1 MDGSTSRSLSI
12 ANPSETNL
20 TATVLDLEQRTLLL
34 TAANTGS
41 GTSTSALAFAS
52 QLALM
57 SAGPVLLVDSNG
69 GSGSGTSLSQQLGLH
84 KLRGFT
90 DLLFNQDT
98 PPLAQDC
105 IVRLSDQPFDVLPA
119 GIYKRGRDRLSPDL
133 LRVLLAQLSSHYR
146 FVVIDGEAVYASAD
160 SLVIGTLVDGV
171 ILVICAE
178 ETRWEVAQATAQRLT
193 QAGAQLIGSVFN
205 RRKYYMPKWLYKN
218 L

>member
-1 MDGSTSRSLSI
+1 MDGSSSRSLTI
-12 ANPSETNL
+12 ATPSETNL
-20 TATVLDLEQRTLLL
+20 TSTVLDLDQRTLLL

-57 SAGPVLLVDSNG
+57 SAGNVLLIDASLSPG
-69 GSGSGTSLSQQLGLH
+69 GLSQQLGLG
-84 KLRGFT
+84 KLRGYS

-105 IVRLSDQPFDVLPA
+105 IVRLSDQPFDVLPV
-119 GIYKRGRDRLSPDL
+119 GTWKRGRDRLDHEQ
-133 LRVLLAQLSSHYR
+133 LRVLLNQLSNQYR
-146 FVVIDGEAVYASAD
+146 FVVIDGEAIYASAD

-171 ILVICAE
+171 ILVVCAE
-178 ETRWEVAQATAQRLT
+178 ETRWEVAQAASQRLT
-193 QAGAQLIGSVFN
+193 QAGARLIGSVFN
-205 RRKYYMPKWLYKN
+205 KRKYYMPKWLYEN

>member
-1 MDGSTSRSLSI
+1 MDGSSSRSLTI
-12 ANPSETNL
+12 ATPSETNL
-20 TATVLDLEQRTLLL
+20 TATVLDLDQRTLLL

-57 SAGPVLLVDSNG
+57 SAGNVLLIDASLRPG
-69 GSGSGTSLSQQLGLH
+69 GLSQQLGLG
-84 KLRGFT
+84 KLRGYS

-105 IVRLSDQPFDVLPA
+105 IVRLSDQPFDVLPV
-119 GIYKRGRDRLSPDL
+119 GTWKRGRDRLDHEQ
-133 LRVLLAQLSSHYR
+133 LRVLLHQLSNQYR
-146 FVVIDGEAVYASAD
+146 FVVIDGEAIYASAD

-171 ILVICAE
+171 ILVVCAE
-178 ETRWEVAQATAQRLT
+178 ETRWEVAQAASQRLT
-193 QAGAQLIGSVFN
+193 QAGARLIGSVFN
-205 RRKYYMPKWLYKN
+205 KRKYYMPKWLYEN

>member
-1 MDGSTSRSLSI
+1 MDGSSSRSLTI
-12 ANPSETNL
+12 ATPSETNL
-20 TATVLDLEQRTLLL
+20 TATVLDLDQRTLLL

-57 SAGPVLLVDSNG
+57 SAGNVLLIDASLTPG
-69 GSGSGTSLSQQLGLH
+69 GLSQQLGLA
-84 KLRGFT
+84 KLRGYS

-105 IVRLSDQPFDVLPA
+105 IVRLSDQPFDVLPV
-119 GIYKRGRDRLSPDL
+119 GTWKRGRDRLDPEQ
-133 LRVLLAQLSSHYR
+133 LRVLLHQLSNQYR
-146 FVVIDGEAVYASAD
+146 FVVIDGEAIYASAD

-171 ILVICAE
+171 ILVVCAE
-178 ETRWEVAQATAQRLT
+178 ETRWEVAQAASQRLT
-193 QAGAQLIGSVFN
+193 QAGARLIGSVFN
-205 RRKYYMPKWLYKN
+205 KRKYYMPKWLYEN

>member
-20 TATVLDLEQRTLLL
+20 TATVLDLDQRTLLL
-34 TAANTGS
+34 TAANTGT

-57 SAGPVLLVDSNG
+57 SAGAVLLIDGSSSSNG
-69 GSGSGTSLSQQLGLH
+69 LSQQLGLN
-84 KLRGFT
+84 KLRGYN
-90 DLLFNQDT
+90 DLLFDEDT

-105 IVRLSDQPFDVLPA
+105 VVHLSDQPFDVLPA
-119 GIYKRGRDRLSPDL
+119 GTWKRGRDRLDPERLRIL
-133 LRVLLAQLSSHYR
+133 LRQFAAHYR
-146 FVVIDGEAVYASAD
+146 FVVIDGEAIYASAD

-171 ILVICAE
+171 ILVVCAE
-178 ETRWEVAQATAQRLT
+178 ETRWEVAQAAAQRLT
-193 QAGAQLIGSVFN
+193 QAGARLIGSVFN
-205 RRKYYMPKWLYKN
+205 KRKYYMPKWLYDN

>member
-57 SAGPVLLVDSNG
+57 SAGPVLLIDSNG
-69 GSGSGTSLSQQLGLH
+69 GGTGASLSQQLGLH

-90 DLLFNQDT
+90 DLLFNQDN
-98 PPLAQDC
+98 PPLALDC
-105 IVRLSDQPFDVLPA
+105 VVRFSDQPFDVLPA
-119 GIYKRGRDRLSPDL
+119 GTFRRGRDRLSPDL

-160 SLVIGTLVDGV
+160 SLVIGTLVNGV

-205 RRKYYMPKWLYKN
+205 RRKYYMPKWLYNN

>member
-1 MDGSTSRSLSI
+1 MDGSSSRSLTI
-12 ANPSETNL
+12 ATPSETNL
-20 TATVLDLEQRTLLL
+20 TSTVLDLDQRTLLL

-57 SAGPVLLVDSNG
+57 SAGNVLLIDASLSPG
-69 GSGSGTSLSQQLGLH
+69 GLSQQLGLG
-84 KLRGFT
+84 KLRGYS

-105 IVRLSDQPFDVLPA
+105 IVRLSDQPFDVLPV
-119 GIYKRGRDRLSPDL
+119 GTWKRGRDRLDHEQ
-133 LRVLLAQLSSHYR
+133 LRVLLHQLSNQYR
-146 FVVIDGEAVYASAD
+146 FVVIDGEAIYASAD

-171 ILVICAE
+171 ILVVCAE
-178 ETRWEVAQATAQRLT
+178 ETRWEVAQAASQRLT
-193 QAGAQLIGSVFN
+193 QAGARLIGSVFN
-205 RRKYYMPKWLYKN
+205 KRKYYMPKWLYEH

>member
-1 MDGSTSRSLSI
+1 MDGSSSRSLTI
-12 ANPSETNL
+12 ATPSETNL
-20 TATVLDLEQRTLLL
+20 TATVLDLDQRTLLL

-57 SAGPVLLVDSNG
+57 SAGNVLLIDASLAPG
-69 GSGSGTSLSQQLGLH
+69 GLSQQLGVA
-84 KLRGFT
+84 KLRGYS

-105 IVRLSDQPFDVLPA
+105 IVRLSDQPFDVLPV
-119 GIYKRGRDRLSPDL
+119 GTWKRGRDRLDPEQ
-133 LRVLLAQLSSHYR
+133 LRVLLHQLSNQYR
-146 FVVIDGEAVYASAD
+146 FVVIDGEAIYASAD

-171 ILVICAE
+171 ILVVCAE
-178 ETRWEVAQATAQRLT
+178 ETRWEVAQAASQRLT
-193 QAGAQLIGSVFN
+193 QAGARLIGSVFN
-205 RRKYYMPKWLYKN
+205 KRKYYMPKWLYEN